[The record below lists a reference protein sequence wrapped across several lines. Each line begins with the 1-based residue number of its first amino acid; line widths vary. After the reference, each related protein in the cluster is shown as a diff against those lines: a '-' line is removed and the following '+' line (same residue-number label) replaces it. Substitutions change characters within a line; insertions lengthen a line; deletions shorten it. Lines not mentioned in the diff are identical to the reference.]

1 MLREWIKDR
10 ADLTLREMCERLA
23 EHGIT
28 IEAPALW
35 HPLNQ
40 RGLGFEKTLHASEQE
55 RKDVQADRIAW
66 KESQPALDATKLVFL
81 DETGT
86 STNMTR
92 TRGRS
97 PKGQRCIASVPHG
110 HRKIT
115 TFIAG
120 LRVNAVTAPMVLDGP
135 MAKHSW
141 PIYSNSCVLRC
152 ALAIS

>member
-1 MLREWIKDR
+1 MCPSHQGTQALLRQV
-10 ADLTLREMCERLA
+10 LA
-23 EHGIT
+23 GFPSMQPDPLAH
-28 IEAPALW
+28 PYALARW
-35 HPLNQ
+35 
-40 RGLGFEKTLHASEQE
+40 RASEQE
-55 RKDVQADRIAW
+55 RKDVQADRVAW

-120 LRVNAVTAPMVLDGP
+120 LRVNAVTAPMVL
-135 MAKHSW
+135 
-141 PIYSNSCVLRC
+141 
-152 ALAIS
+152 